1 MNLEEESPESQQA
14 AIARYQAFLSR
25 LQRDVEK
32 ATAVLNKSKEE
43 LDTFTAL
50 DKDIQTIQ
58 EVLPSPWLYEGEAAI
73 LSCYS
78 LGSIS

>member
-1 MNLEEESPESQQA
+1 MSNEEESPESQQA

-25 LQRDVEK
+25 LQIDIEK
-32 ATAVLNKSKEE
+32 ATGVLNRFQEE

-58 EVLPSPWLYEGEAAI
+58 EVVPSP
-73 LSCYS
+73 
-78 LGSIS
+78 